1 MKKSILSVLIIC
13 GWTASILNNTCMDQ
27 NTLSTRR
34 ESFSK
39 KGIIK
44 YIALG
49 GIAYHLWHYKLEAL
63 QGLFGTVGNFFEGSD
78 FSPEQIA
85 QTKIL
90 ARGAAFQGSLL
101 ALYGLMSIYDDMPE
115 YAAALEIRRLIAQH
129 KISKKEESECAEDLS
144 F

>member
-1 MKKSILSVLIIC
+1 MKKSMLLFISL
-13 GWTASILNNTCMDQ
+13 WTASIIGNTCIDQ
-27 NTLSTRR
+27 NNTLSTRS

-49 GIAYHLWHYKLEAL
+49 GIAYHLWHYKLEAV
-63 QGLFGTVGNFFEGSD
+63 QGLFGAVSNFFGGSD

-85 QTKIL
+85 QIKIL
-90 ARGAAFQGSLL
+90 ARGAAFQGGLL
-101 ALYGLMSIYDDMPE
+101 TLYGLMSMYDDMPD
-115 YAAALEIRRLIAQH
+115 YTAALEIRRLIAQH
-129 KISKKEESECAEDLS
+129 KISKKEESGCTEDLS